1 MKTNVNRKAIKEN
14 RIFLDIENK
23 KHSNILKKI
32 PEGEWPIGFCDNNRT
47 EVWRSNRF
55 LVQVFNESDG
65 TIAAASISPTPA
77 KALERASKLPIIPC

>member
-32 PEGEWPIGFCDNNRT
+32 PEDKGMDARLKEWRK
-47 EVWRSNRF
+47 S
-55 LVQVFNESDG
+55 
-65 TIAAASISPTPA
+65 
-77 KALERASKLPIIPC
+77 